1 MIGGYD
7 GVVHGLLY
15 GLDIEI
21 RLNSVVREID
31 YTGVSGVT
39 VKMNDGSQITSD
51 YVVCT
56 IPLGVL

>member
-1 MIGGYD
+1 VIGGYD